1 MGLLCHNISFS
12 YPGTGIPV
20 FENLNL
26 EITEPGFNA
35 LFGPSGVGKTS
46 FARIITGSMK
56 GWSGTVQS
64 DGIERMAYTSN
75 LERLPGWATVGTH
88 LEKIIPAERK
98 TEMAELIP
106 VFGIEECLDQRFAQL
121 SLGQKNRVNLLRYL
135 LQGFRLLVMD
145 ESLANVDEMTREKI
159 ILKIKDM
166 FPEVFFLYISH
177 NVVEVSRF
185 CREIFVFRDIRRKPQ
200 MLRIEGRDM
209 KNGQEPD
216 KAAFE
221 QTLLEIMNAS

>member
-200 MLRIEGRDM
+200 MLRIEGRNM